1 MFAMHPLPSTT
12 QRTNHHLYEVNT
24 SATRE
29 ISNHHLILFC
39 VKRWNKAD
47 DVNISIPWW
56 RNFGRWQNN
65 SLQSSSSLPPIW
77 LLRWKLEY
85 CCLPNRLV
93 IVSFWLNFKICM
105 SITRSYT
112 FIRKQGSKA
121 HLCASHRTNPA
132 SSKVVTSNWVT
143 QSQLSLATL
152 MGQVAYWHNISFQ
165 FL

>member
-1 MFAMHPLPSTT
+1 
-12 QRTNHHLYEVNT
+12 
-24 SATRE
+24 
-29 ISNHHLILFC
+29 
-39 VKRWNKAD
+39 
-47 DVNISIPWW
+47 
-56 RNFGRWQNN
+56 
-65 SLQSSSSLPPIW
+65 
-77 LLRWKLEY
+77 LRWKLEY